1 MLKSGLIIKI
11 NSDLF
16 TVKIDNNYYDCKLRG
31 KIKNSRIRPLVGDYV
46 KIDKENKTIEEILER
61 TNYLDRPPVANTSIS
76 LIVTSLKSPDLNLT
90 LLDKLISI
98 ITINHIE
105 PVIVLTKLDLVTD
118 TKSLNELKKIFKYYE
133 DIGIKV
139 FTNKEIKKL
148 KNYLSKKV
156 VTVCGQ
162 TGAGK
167 STLIN
172 LFDKNLNLATD
183 EISKSLGR
191 GKHTTR
197 IVELFEVDDFYIVD
211 TPGFSSIDIINY
223 SKEEIKNSFK
233 EFQVIKCKF
242 NDCMHDKEINCG
254 VIEEVNK
261 KNILLS
267 RYENYLK
274 FIKGVK

>member
-118 TKSLNELKKIFKYYE
+118 TKSLNELKKY
-133 DIGIKV
+133 
-139 FTNKEIKKL
+139 
-148 KNYLSKKV
+148 
-156 VTVCGQ
+156 
-162 TGAGK
+162 
-167 STLIN
+167 
-172 LFDKNLNLATD
+172 
-183 EISKSLGR
+183 
-191 GKHTTR
+191 
-197 IVELFEVDDFYIVD
+197 
-211 TPGFSSIDIINY
+211 
-223 SKEEIKNSFK
+223 
-233 EFQVIKCKF
+233 
-242 NDCMHDKEINCG
+242 
-254 VIEEVNK
+254 
-261 KNILLS
+261 
-267 RYENYLK
+267 
-274 FIKGVK
+274 